1 MSKICPCP
9 NPPGSYIVC
18 EDNQFGMCAYKD
30 GKQVGGCQTPPS
42 ALVRL
47 EDRQERNV
55 ALINWVL
62 SELSGEARVQDAEI
76 SYSER
81 EMLRSGKFA
90 DKDGVIIFFRLPKD
104 IDLDISQGISVSAY

>member
-9 NPPGSYIVC
+9 NPPGGHITC

-42 ALVRL
+42 ALITID
-47 EDRQERNV
+47 DRQERNL

-62 SELSGEARVQDAEI
+62 SMLTGEAHVQDGQI

-81 EMLRSGKFA
+81 EMLRSGKFTG
-90 DKDGVIIFFRLPKD
+90 KDGVVILFSLPKD
-104 IDLDISQGISVSAY
+104 IDLDISQGASVSAY

>member
-9 NPPGSYIVC
+9 NPPGGYIIC

-30 GKQVGGCQTPPS
+30 GKQVGGCQTPPG
-42 ALVRL
+42 ALVRI
-47 EDRQERNV
+47 EDHQERNL

-62 SELSGEARVQDAEI
+62 SVLSGEARSRDEQV

-81 EMLRSGKFA
+81 EMLRSGKFTGE
-90 DKDGVIIFFRLPKD
+90 DGVVILFSLPND
-104 IDLDISQGISVSAY
+104 IDLDISQGASVSAY